1 MTEDISRIYNSLL
14 GKDKRKEKY
23 YFAIDGLSTT
33 KEGNELRISLYPLKK
48 KGSADIFKDVVDEA
62 TRSNYEKIEYREY
75 PSYASEFPTNVLKLS
90 LKEVAVSQVQNQ
102 PQFSGFGGAQEVFNS
117 LGGFAGF
124 FANQQQNT
132 ELSINN
138 KWLTRD
144 IEQKEKQLNKANS
157 DLEILRKE
165 HDELK
170 EKYKQVVDEK
180 SKLADKLTIGSLL
193 SKGII
198 GTVASKIGLDEN
210 TLKGL
215 YGANVEQQAETQNY
229 QSSNDDDDIDVFSSE
244 KPQMSPYVQ
253 DIVNF
258 LNNQTTDIQRLIS
271 GIMEWFNNDLDNIT
285 RTYKYIKHLEAKK
298 QEQNYNQAT
307 QQAAELNENE
317 QENGNIESNVEI
329 EYN

>member
-1 MTEDISRIYNSLL
+1 M
-14 GKDKRKEKY
+14 
-23 YFAIDGLSTT
+23 
-33 KEGNELRISLYPLKK
+33 
-48 KGSADIFKDVVDEA
+48 
-62 TRSNYEKIEYREY
+62 
-75 PSYASEFPTNVLKLS
+75 
-90 LKEVAVSQVQNQ
+90 KEVAVSQVQNQ

-271 GIMEWFNNDLDNIT
+271 GIMEWFNDDLDNIT